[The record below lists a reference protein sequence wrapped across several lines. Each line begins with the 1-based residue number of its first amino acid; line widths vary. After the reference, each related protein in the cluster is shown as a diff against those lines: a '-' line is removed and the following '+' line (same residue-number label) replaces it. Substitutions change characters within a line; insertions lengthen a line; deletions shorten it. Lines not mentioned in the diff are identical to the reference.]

1 MTQFLHPM
9 KILKLISLF
18 VIAIIFLSACRNKTV
33 VLLTKKWD
41 CVQVENIL
49 PPDTKFQSPEDSANA
64 VQLQSILQS
73 ISWTFKNNMKYE
85 CSVNSRITVQG
96 KYELLEHDK
105 ILILQPE
112 SNNNINRYIITSLT
126 ENELVLSSSAQN
138 TKLVLHFRPN

>member
-1 MTQFLHPM
+1 MF
-9 KILKLISLF
+9 ILRFFVVVVTCCLF
-18 VIAIIFLSACRNKTV
+18 SACRNKTV

-49 PPDTKFQSPEDSANA
+49 PPDNKFQSPQDSANA

-73 ISWTFKNNMKYE
+73 ISWAFKNNMKYE

-105 ILILQPE
+105 ILILKPE
-112 SNNNINRYIITSLT
+112 SKNNINRYIITSVT
-126 ENELVLSSSAQN
+126 ENELILSSSAQN
-138 TKLVLHFRPN
+138 TKLVLHFKPA

>member
-1 MTQFLHPM
+1 MKQFLHPM

-18 VIAIIFLSACRNKTV
+18 VVAIILLSACRNKTV

-49 PPDTKFQSPEDSANA
+49 PPGNKFQSPEDSANA

-85 CSVNSRITVQG
+85 CSVNNRITVQG

-105 ILILQPE
+105 ILILKPE
-112 SNNNINRYIITSLT
+112 SNNNINRYIITLVT
-126 ENELVLSSSAQN
+126 ENVLVLSSSAQN
-138 TKLVLHFRPN
+138 TKLVLHFRPS